1 MNQQV
6 KTIELIENIETFI
19 AIVEKKCLRWLVDLL
34 ADSKQD
40 ANVSVSVL
48 LVRFKDEAQTLA
60 KVILTLSS
68 PRFELLFMG

>member
-6 KTIELIENIETFI
+6 KTMIENIETFI

-48 LVRFKDEAQTLA
+48 LVRFKDEA
-60 KVILTLSS
+60 
-68 PRFELLFMG
+68 